1 MDMMRFEKLCRIEAL
16 EPNSWQG
23 KFFLT
28 FDIDWAHDQI
38 LTDTINLVLSF
49 NVPAT
54 WFTTHATP
62 VLESIR
68 RSQLFELG
76 IHPNFN
82 PLLSGKG
89 GVNCAQVIKE
99 LKRLVPDAKSCRS
112 HSVADG
118 AVIRS
123 ALRAEGITHES
134 NINIPE
140 ETGIALRPFLGSC
153 GLTRVPYC
161 WADEHAFTGSQ
172 SDDFHDISRRMSLVV
187 FDFHP
192 IHVFLNTESSDRYER
207 TRHLHQN
214 PTELI
219 KHRYEGYGTRNRL
232 LDLLAFGV
240 KDVAVDTT
248 GEDT

>member
-1 MDMMRFEKLCRIEAL
+1 MEIMRFEKLCNVEAS
-16 EPNSWQG
+16 EPSSWEE

-38 LTDTINLVLSF
+38 LADTISLVLSF
-49 NVPAT
+49 NVPST
-54 WFTTHATP
+54 WFATHATP

-68 RSQLFELG
+68 SSNLFELG

-82 PLLSGKG
+82 PLLHGKG
-89 GVNCAQVIKE
+89 GGNCMDVIKE

-123 ALRAEGITHES
+123 GLLMEGITHES
-134 NINIPE
+134 NLNIPE
-140 ETGIALRPFLGSC
+140 RAGIALRPFVGNC

-161 WADEHAFTGSQ
+161 WADEHAFAGKQ
-172 SDDFHDISRRMSLVV
+172 SDNFDGMLKRIGLVV

-192 IHVFLNTESSDRYER
+192 IHVFLNTESFNRYER
-207 TRHLHQN
+207 TRHLHHN
-214 PTELI
+214 PKELI
-219 KHRYEGYGTRNRL
+219 KHRYEGYGTRTRL
-232 LDLLAFGV
+232 IKLLELANNL
-240 KDVAVDTT
+240 
-248 GEDT
+248 

>member
-68 RSQLFELG
+68 KSELFELG

-82 PLLSGKG
+82 PLLSGKVG
-89 GVNCAQVIKE
+89 GSCADVIKE
-99 LKRLVPDAKSCRS
+99 LKQLVPNAKSCRS

-118 AVIRS
+118 ALIRS
-123 ALRAEGITHES
+123 
-134 NINIPE
+134 
-140 ETGIALRPFLGSC
+140 
-153 GLTRVPYC
+153 
-161 WADEHAFTGSQ
+161 
-172 SDDFHDISRRMSLVV
+172 SL
-187 FDFHP
+187 
-192 IHVFLNTESSDRYER
+192 LE
-207 TRHLHQN
+207 
-214 PTELI
+214 
-219 KHRYEGYGTRNRL
+219 
-232 LDLLAFGV
+232 
-240 KDVAVDTT
+240 
-248 GEDT
+248 